1 MNKVEV
7 RKSTEIV
14 EIRRDCMQEEKRL
27 IEVEEKQKE
36 ELKFECPKCG
46 GTDIFEHLVNYENL
60 YVFEDGELEPGDETW
75 ESDKV
80 EYSCADCFWIIVD
93 EDDCIIRDEPS
104 LIRWLRK
111 EPKASMP
118 DPSERGDD
126 DHVEECYW
134 DDSGFV
140 RELEPGELKFVCPK
154 CGGTQV
160 DDVNSTATYVFFFQ
174 DGSVEY
180 GKAYGGEY
188 QHFRCNACRWI
199 LEDEE
204 HGQFDDPE
212 ILVSWIKANCDQ
224 NA

>member
-1 MNKVEV
+1 M
-7 RKSTEIV
+7 TA
-14 EIRRDCMQEEKRL
+14 RRNCMEENNRTSEL
-27 IEVEEKQKE
+27 EQQQKK

-46 GTDIFEHLVNYENL
+46 GNGIFEHLVNYENI
-60 YVFEDGELEPGDETW
+60 YVFENGEIEIGDEWW

-80 EYSCADCFWIIVD
+80 EYSCAECFWTIVD
-93 EDDCIIRDEPS
+93 EDDCIIRDEAS

-111 EPKASMP
+111 EPKAST
-118 DPSERGDD
+118 SVSCETGDD
-126 DHVEECYW
+126 QAEMNWECDPQ
-134 DDSGFV
+134 DDV
-140 RELEPGELKFVCPK
+140 PDLEPGQLRFVCPK
-154 CGGTQV
+154 CGGKQL
-160 DDVNSTATYVFFFQ
+160 DDVNHTATYVFIYQ

-188 QHFRCNACRWI
+188 EHFRCNACRWI

-212 ILVSWIKANCDQ
+212 ILVPWLKANCDQ